1 MSVFDVLNSR
11 EKVDAR
17 RAELLDALEEYRKIF
32 SSPFKPEF
40 ILEELGLDFHNVNTR
55 TRDFIR
61 TAMRHVEELEN
72 SIEKHQKVI
81 KDRNLI

>member
-1 MSVFDVLNSR
+1 VSVFDVLNSR

-40 ILEELGLDFHNVNTR
+40 ELEELGLDFHNVNAR

-72 SIEKHQKVI
+72 SIEKHQKII